1 MAETGWHMYGILCC
15 PGTSGAE
22 RIISD
27 CSPQGRVAI
36 APGRIL
42 IKYRDGGGYSKGLIA
57 NQTIIQKNE
66 A

>member
-1 MAETGWHMYGILCC
+1 MAETSWHMFGFICC
-15 PGTSGAE
+15 AGTLGAE

-42 IKYRDGGGYSKGLIA
+42 IKYRDGGGYSKGLNA